1 MGLLDA
7 ALGMLG
13 GNQNQGNEPKAMLI
27 QAALSMLSNQQQG
40 GGLQG
45 LISAF
50 QNAGLGELVSSW
62 VGTGQNLPISA
73 DQIQQALSGGQLSQL
88 AQAAGVS
95 QDHAAGSLAEML
107 PGLIDKLTPNGQ
119 VSDAGSM
126 NPADLLQQFS
136 SMFAG
141 NH

>member
-13 GNQNQGNEPKAMLI
+13 GNQSEGNDPKMKLV

-45 LISAF
+45 LISTF
-50 QNAGLGELVSSW
+50 QNAGLGEIVNSW
-62 VGTGQNLPISA
+62 ISNGHNLPISA
-73 DQIQQALSGGQLSQL
+73 AQIQQSLGGGQLSEL
-88 AQAAGVS
+88 AQSIGLSDHDTAG
-95 QDHAAGSLAEML
+95 HLAEML

-119 VSDAGSM
+119 LPSRTDI
-126 NPADLLQQFS
+126 NPAEMLQQFS
-136 SMFAG
+136 SLFG
-141 NH
+141 NR